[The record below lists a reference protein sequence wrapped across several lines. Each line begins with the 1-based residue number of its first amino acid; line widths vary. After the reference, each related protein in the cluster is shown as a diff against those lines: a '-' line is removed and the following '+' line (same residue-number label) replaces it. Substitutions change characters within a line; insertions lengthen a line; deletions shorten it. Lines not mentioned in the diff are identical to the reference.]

1 MSPTT
6 SANTNT
12 TGPKLAN
19 MYPRSGAFA
28 SATVPKI
35 LVLVKY
41 PLPVNKTSHA
51 LLTSVIFKT
60 YRIAKKIIA
69 PVASVPRTRSH
80 GLSLNPVVMYIM
92 TIVKNRM

>member
-6 SANTNT
+6 NASTNT

-35 LVLVKY
+35 LVFVKY
-41 PLPVNKTSHA
+41 PLPVKRTSQA
-51 LLTSVIFKT
+51 LLRSVSFKT
-60 YRIAKKIIA
+60 
-69 PVASVPRTRSH
+69 
-80 GLSLNPVVMYIM
+80 
-92 TIVKNRM
+92 